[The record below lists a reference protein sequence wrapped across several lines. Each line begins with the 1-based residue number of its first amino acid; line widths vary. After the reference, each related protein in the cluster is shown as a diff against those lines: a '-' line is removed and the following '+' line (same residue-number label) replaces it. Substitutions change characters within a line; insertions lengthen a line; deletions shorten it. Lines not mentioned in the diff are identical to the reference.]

1 MQKSRYKWTE
11 VEISYLREI
20 AEGRYISEICKLMS
34 DRFNYEFRREQI
46 KSFMNKH
53 KIQNGMSRKPPKG
66 REPWNKGV
74 KMGNSHIHNLKEVGY
89 EYVDQEGFITIKLS
103 NPTRWVRKHKYI
115 YEQHYGKLDKNEVII
130 FLDGNKNNFNV
141 NNLKCVTRGQLAMLN
156 NNKLIKEDARLT
168 EMGIEVANLILK
180 ANEAKRKI
188 KSSL

>member
-74 KMGNSHIHNLKEVGY
+74 KMGNSHIHNLK
-89 EYVDQEGFITIKLS
+89 
-103 NPTRWVRKHKYI
+103 NRRK
-115 YEQHYGKLDKNEVII
+115 V
-130 FLDGNKNNFNV
+130 
-141 NNLKCVTRGQLAMLN
+141 
-156 NNKLIKEDARLT
+156 
-168 EMGIEVANLILK
+168 
-180 ANEAKRKI
+180 
-188 KSSL
+188 